1 MVLEK
6 KYLSCQMNKKN
17 KMENNNILSK
27 NLIRQMRQTRIE
39 VEKLRLQF
47 AEKAIEDG
55 VFDEN
60 WIKENILKTK

>member
-27 NLIRQMRQTRIE
+27 DLIRQMRQTRIE

-47 AEKAIEDG
+47 AEKAIENG